1 MRDNA
6 TMAFNLGGKNK
17 RLTTLLTLQQ
27 YVLLSIRKCQSLS
40 IPGVDLYR
48 QQLEQVLNGDYK
60 GSPFKI
66 FETKI
71 HAKYRCERFYPMET
85 LRLVLSTH
93 FQELQSAPQ
102 VPKLNQLIVDTKS
115 NVTLTFHCY
124 AMN

>member
-17 RLTTLLTLQQ
+17 RLNT
-27 YVLLSIRKCQSLS
+27 VLYNNMLNCPLGKCQSLS

-102 VPKLNQLIVDTKS
+102 VPKLNQLIVDPKS
-115 NVTLTFHCY
+115 NTTLTFHCY